1 MLPETELSEYEI
13 NVIDYFKKVAL
24 GFEFGTASSIT
35 RKWNSELKIYM
46 GGEPNTVL
54 SDELERIKSEI
65 NALVTDG
72 FQLKIVNDSLQS
84 NYYIFL
90 GSGAQYAQ
98 LYPSQTRFVDSN
110 WGLFS
115 VFWNGQ
121 NQLTKGHMYIDVS
134 RANLI
139 EQKHLLPEELTQ
151 SLGLARDSQEY
162 VESIFQSAWTTTNEY
177 AEIDRDL
184 IRLLYH
190 PQMNIGLNET

>member
-13 NVIDYFKKVAL
+13 NVIDYFKKVTL

-115 VFWNGQ
+115 VYWNGQ
-121 NQLTKGHMYIDVS
+121 N
-134 RANLI
+134 
-139 EQKHLLPEELTQ
+139 
-151 SLGLARDSQEY
+151 
-162 VESIFQSAWTTTNEY
+162 
-177 AEIDRDL
+177 
-184 IRLLYH
+184 
-190 PQMNIGLNET
+190 

>member
-1 MLPETELSEYEI
+1 MLPETELCEYEI

-84 NYYIFL
+84 KYFIFFGIR
-90 GSGAQYAQ
+90 GSIC
-98 LYPSQTRFVDSN
+98 PV
-110 WGLFS
+110 
-115 VFWNGQ
+115 
-121 NQLTKGHMYIDVS
+121 I
-134 RANLI
+134 
-139 EQKHLLPEELTQ
+139 P
-151 SLGLARDSQEY
+151 
-162 VESIFQSAWTTTNEY
+162 
-177 AEIDRDL
+177 
-184 IRLLYH
+184 
-190 PQMNIGLNET
+190 